1 MQPAEIH
8 ALRDD
13 MRAEIRRMREETSRE
28 LRRLEA
34 RLDRMD
40 DRRFAD
46 WQAVIKVEAILIW
59 LLAVGLFVVAGTQ
72 A

>member
-1 MQPAEIH
+1 MQPTETH

-13 MRAEIRRMREETSRE
+13 MRSEIRRLREETSRE
-28 LRRLEA
+28 LKRLEA

-46 WQAVIKVEAILIW
+46 WQAVLKAEAILIW